1 MGASRRYLLSPFSDP
16 CQPSESMH
24 LYSSDDP
31 MPQTFLIFSCPWTSC
46 QQPSLGEEGSRG
58 GRSPGCTALTPAW
71 GQGGPQRTLGLV
83 FQRYEPCVGGL
94 DKEGIRG
101 LWTCPTPT
109 LGWNGS
115 IHLVFFPVD
124 FKHFCLLSFNKP
136 FAALI
141 WWYKSPNWLQRVAC
155 HHVHHGWEFSNA
167 YCLLGSVLIL

>member
-31 MPQTFLIFSCPWTSC
+31 MSQTLPHLLL
-46 QQPSLGEEGSRG
+46 SLDMPETLSGRG
-58 GRSPGCTALTPAW
+58 TALTPAW

-101 LWTCPTPT
+101 L
-109 LGWNGS
+109 
-115 IHLVFFPVD
+115 
-124 FKHFCLLSFNKP
+124 
-136 FAALI
+136 
-141 WWYKSPNWLQRVAC
+141 
-155 HHVHHGWEFSNA
+155 
-167 YCLLGSVLIL
+167 